1 MHPRMPGALDWD
13 LLQSLHA
20 VLEAGSFSA
29 AARLRRLTQPTLGRH
44 IEQLERQLGA
54 PLFLRSPRGLQPTD
68 LALALAPHL
77 ADMAAA
83 AGAAGRD
90 AAGAADQAGGVVR
103 VAASEIMGVEVLPD
117 ILARFRE
124 AHPRIDVEMAVSNKI
139 EDLSRRDADIA
150 VRMARPT
157 QNAIVAKKVGDVGFG
172 FYATERYLAQHG
184 VPADL
189 DDLERHALI
198 GYDRNAPPKVDIDIG
213 RPITRD
219 LFSLRTDS
227 DAAQLA
233 LLRAGFG
240 IGVCQHQIGRR
251 AGLVRVLPTTF
262 QFRLDIWICMH
273 EALRSNPRMRLMFD
287 HLAAELAA
295 YAAEAG

>member
-1 MHPRMPGALDWD
+1 MPGTLDWD

-44 IEQLERQLGA
+44 IDQLERQLGA

-90 AAGAADQAGGVVR
+90 AAGASDDAGGVVR
-103 VAASEIMGVEVLPD
+103 VAASEIMGVEVLPA

-124 AHPRIDVEMAVSNKI
+124 AHPRIDVEVAVSNKL

-157 QNAIVAKKVGDVGFG
+157 QNAIVAKKVGELGFG
-172 FYATERYLAQHG
+172 FYATARYLERNG
-184 VPADL
+184 TPEDL
-189 DDLERHALI
+189 RSLEQHALI
-198 GYDRNAPPKVDIDIG
+198 GYDRMTPPKVDVEIG

-219 LFSLRTDS
+219 IFSLRTDS

-240 IGVCQHQIGRR
+240 VGVCQHQIARR
-251 AGLVRVLPTTF
+251 SDLVQVLPGTF
-262 QFRLDIWICMH
+262 AFRLDVWICMH

-287 HLAAELAA
+287 HLAAELGA
-295 YAAEAG
+295 YVAEAA